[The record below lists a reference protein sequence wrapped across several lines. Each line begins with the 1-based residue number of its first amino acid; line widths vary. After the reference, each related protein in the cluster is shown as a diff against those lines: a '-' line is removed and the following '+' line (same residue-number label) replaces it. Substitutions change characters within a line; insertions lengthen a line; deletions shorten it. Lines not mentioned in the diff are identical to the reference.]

1 MGEVLFDFGSA
12 ATNIGNKFT
21 IMKSCEF
28 TFGGVIFRREG
39 QIKRK
44 FLVTACCLL
53 TWKFPVTTI
62 PSLRI
67 AALHIEEYS
76 ITNQPKF
83 QEVGQ
88 V

>member
-12 ATNIGNKFT
+12 ATNIGNIFT
-21 IMKSCEF
+21 IMESCEF
-28 TFGGVIFRREG
+28 TFGEVILRREG

-44 FLVTACCLL
+44 FLVTGCCLL
-53 TWKFPVTTI
+53 TCKFPLTTI
-62 PSLRI
+62 PSLRM

-76 ITNQPKF
+76 MTNQPKF
-83 QEVGQ
+83 QEASQ